1 MFKVTI
7 SFQGICQAF
16 HSELVVINDAEE
28 NSLLKEIITNIK
40 GSAILFFTIVIA
52 DKHVYIQIRTCQSK
66 NNALFKKIFFVEKKV
81 FKRQFFSFFFSLFTP
96 RFNFFSLY
104 RCIFYELLDGRFWS
118 NHGRT
123 VGLGIN
129 DGNNKVHK
137 LGTRWTQQLHWNCW
151 GLPGALSV

>member
-66 NNALFKKIFFVEKKV
+66 NNALFKKIFFSEKKSI
-81 FKRQFFSFFFSLFTP
+81 QFFFLFIFAVYTEIHFFFFVQVHFL
-96 RFNFFSLY
+96 
-104 RCIFYELLDGRFWS
+104 
-118 NHGRT
+118 RT
-123 VGLGIN
+123 FG
-129 DGNNKVHK
+129 
-137 LGTRWTQQLHWNCW
+137 WTVLIKSRKDCGSGHQRMKQ
-151 GLPGALSV
+151 

>member
-66 NNALFKKIFFVEKKV
+66 NNALFKKIFFSEKKSIQ
-81 FKRQFFSFFFSLFTP
+81 KTIFFLFLFAVYTEIHFFT
-96 RFNFFSLY
+96 LY
-104 RCIFYELLDGRFWS
+104 RCIFYELLDGWLWS

-123 VGLGIN
+123 MGLGIN

>member
-52 DKHVYIQIRTCQSK
+52 DKHCLHSNKNVSK
-66 NNALFKKIFFVEKKV
+66 QKQCIIKKIFFLEKKSIQ
-81 FKRQFFSFFFSLFTP
+81 KTIFFLFLFAVYTEIHFFT
-96 RFNFFSLY
+96 LY
-104 RCIFYELLDGRFWS
+104 RCIFYELLDGWLWS

-123 VGLGIN
+123 MGLGIN

>member
-66 NNALFKKIFFVEKKV
+66 NNALFKKIFFQKKKV
-81 FKRQFFSFFFSLFTP
+81 FKRQFFFLFLFAVYTEIHFFFFVQVHFL
-96 RFNFFSLY
+96 
-104 RCIFYELLDGRFWS
+104 
-118 NHGRT
+118 RT
-123 VGLGIN
+123 FGWMVLIKSRKDYGSG
-129 DGNNKVHK
+129 HQ
-137 LGTRWTQQLHWNCW
+137 RWKQ
-151 GLPGALSV
+151 